1 MLNEFEQ
8 AERLLQQNPI
18 PKDIV
23 KQLDVLRKSVPKNMR
38 VLFDDYYEAAE
49 ASN

>member
-1 MLNEFEQ
+1 MDEFEQ

-18 PKDIV
+18 PTDIV
-23 KQLDVLRKSVPKNMR
+23 EQLDALRKSVPKNMR

-49 ASN
+49 ASG